1 VNRFGRDEPMLVV
14 THMCMAAMP
23 GISLYSYINLK
34 LVTIV
39 FLILSHVF
47 LDKIRTRGQNR
58 FFPEIGQRGTQTMY
72 THGVNV
78 KTIQFFKGLQIISM

>member
-1 VNRFGRDEPMLVV
+1 MLVV

-47 LDKIRTRGQNR
+47 LDKFREQESKTGSSQKLGRGGPKQCIHM
-58 FFPEIGQRGTQTMY
+58 E
-72 THGVNV
+72 
-78 KTIQFFKGLQIISM
+78 